1 MPPAKR
7 GDSSIPRVLST
18 ILAAI
23 LTFVGPTY
31 LIYALQKLGIAY
43 PTPVI
48 IGLACFAA
56 GVAITIYLSRTEGS

>member
-23 LTFVGPTY
+23 LTFAGPTY
-31 LIYALQKLGIAY
+31 LIYILRKLGVTY
-43 PTPVI
+43 PIPVV

-56 GVAITIYLSRTEGS
+56 GVAIIVYLSRTERG

>member
-23 LTFVGPTY
+23 LTFAGPTY
-31 LIYALQKLGIAY
+31 LIYILQKLGVTY